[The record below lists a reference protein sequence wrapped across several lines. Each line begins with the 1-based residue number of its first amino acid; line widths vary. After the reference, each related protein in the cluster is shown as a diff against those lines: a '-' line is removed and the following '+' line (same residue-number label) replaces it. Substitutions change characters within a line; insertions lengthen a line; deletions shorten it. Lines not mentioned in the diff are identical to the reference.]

1 MGGSGFGSRIVTF
14 GNCIRLAFVAAFC
27 SPERFP
33 AKHPVS
39 QAAIS
44 TQPQIRKGIRMR
56 TTEVFEYLK
65 KHGQL
70 LDSEIALA
78 TGISIDEVRLSLSEL
93 SAQGDISRCS
103 VTSYVDG
110 KSVEG
115 FQCRIAGYLP
125 RPAPGRKPG
134 VAPKTSS

>member
-1 MGGSGFGSRIVTF
+1 MLGSGFNSRILAV
-14 GNCIRLAFVAAFC
+14 GNCSKPAFAEASC
-27 SPERFP
+27 SPQRFP

-39 QAAIS
+39 HAALS
-44 TQPQIRKGIRMR
+44 TQRQFRKGFRMR

-78 TGISIDEVRLSLSEL
+78 TGISLDEVRLSLSEL

-103 VTSYVDG
+103 VTSYVNG
-110 KSVEG
+110 QSVEG